1 MLLDLDAP
9 RHLCAAARRQPVPGP
24 WRRLIDALMALAAG
38 FTQPGR
44 SEPVRPELVRHS
56 ERAWASA
63 TFSGSRHSIRFAFHG
78 EEAVEVADR
87 FIEALPDH
95 EFAIPGQIVADAAV
109 VEARLAM
116 VPEPCFEVEVE
127 LLLLDDR

>member
-9 RHLCAAARRQPVPGP
+9 RPLSAAARHKHPVPGP
-24 WRRLIDALMALAAG
+24 WRRLVEELVALAAG
-38 FTQPGR
+38 GKE
-44 SEPVRPELVRHS
+44 SLRPDLIRHG

-63 TFSGSRHSIRFAFHG
+63 TFSGSRHGIRFAFRG
-78 EEAVEVADR
+78 DEAVEAADR

-95 EFAIPGQIVADAAV
+95 EFAIPGQIVADATV

-127 LLLLDDR
+127 LLLLDDH